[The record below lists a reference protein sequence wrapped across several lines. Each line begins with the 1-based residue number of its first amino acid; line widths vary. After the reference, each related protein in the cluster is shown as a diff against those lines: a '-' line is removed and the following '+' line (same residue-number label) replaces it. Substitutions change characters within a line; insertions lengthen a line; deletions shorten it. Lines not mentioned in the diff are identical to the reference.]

1 MSFYNGTLNRETLK
15 EFIKETDKPIRY
27 TCGLG
32 YRNPTAHKG
41 LIDKDRALGIVD
53 TKSLLDAD
61 ERVLRMF

>member
-15 EFIKETDKPIRY
+15 EFTKKTDRHIRY

-32 YRNPTAHKG
+32 YRNPTTHKV
-41 LIDKDRALGIVD
+41 LIDKDRALGIAN

-61 ERVLRMF
+61 EGVLRMF